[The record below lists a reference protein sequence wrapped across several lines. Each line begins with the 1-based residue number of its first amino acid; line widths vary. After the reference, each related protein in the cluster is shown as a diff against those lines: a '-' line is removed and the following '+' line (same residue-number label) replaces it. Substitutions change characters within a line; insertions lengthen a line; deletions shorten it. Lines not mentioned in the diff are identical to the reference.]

1 MDIDPA
7 SFFMDLSAF
16 TKDIKRGPSECL
28 RLLETLSRNLIE
40 EQLNSSFI
48 GIK

>member
-1 MDIDPA
+1 MEIDPA
-7 SFFMDLSAF
+7 IFFKDLTTF
-16 TKDIKRGPSECL
+16 TKDIKRGPNECL
-28 RLLETLSRNLIE
+28 RLLETLNRNLIE